1 MNTKALTPRTCA
13 ARSSHVHDLEEGG
26 AGRRLEA
33 MSKAIDVSDRTGI
46 IMCQGARVPDTGIC
60 VFFARLGGWC
70 LSPRGGPGV
79 SVVSWG
85 ECRYDAVVLL
95 GG

>member
-1 MNTKALTPRTCA
+1 
-13 ARSSHVHDLEEGG
+13 VHDLEEGG

-33 MSKAIDVSDRTGI
+33 MSKAIDVSDRTGV

-70 LSPRGGPGV
+70 LSPRGGPGFR
-79 SVVSWG
+79 SSLGEDVVMTQWSCLRG
-85 ECRYDAVVLL
+85 ES
-95 GG
+95 

>member
-1 MNTKALTPRTCA
+1 M
-13 ARSSHVHDLEEGG
+13 HDLEEGG

-60 VFFARLGGWC
+60 VFFARLDSMEVPGSWAGTSLASC
-70 LSPRGGPGV
+70 RGLPARG
-79 SVVSWG
+79 
-85 ECRYDAVVLL
+85 
-95 GG
+95 